1 MLLSN
6 LTSSSSAC
14 AALLSLQIQV
24 VPVTSTTT
32 PISYHP
38 IQSRSATCTAPV
50 PYPSME
56 PQQVHTLPLLVEA
69 FVQGVSLS
77 PNPDSERIRKGDLH
91 FLSSVFANISTVSGF
106 RASMSCSATVSYGP
120 CIITVSCGK
129 TLLLNP
135 EPGRRDEA
143 QECTRI
149 SAFQDRAIHRTSR
162 YDSETWSSFCDQVS
176 LGCRSWI

>member
-120 CIITVSCGK
+120 CSLQSPAGRLFFLTPS
-129 TLLLNP
+129 
-135 EPGRRDEA
+135 PGDVTKPKSALEYPLSKIVPFTEHHDTIRRRGVA
-143 QECTRI
+143 SVI
-149 SAFQDRAIHRTSR
+149 K
-162 YDSETWSSFCDQVS
+162 
-176 LGCRSWI
+176 